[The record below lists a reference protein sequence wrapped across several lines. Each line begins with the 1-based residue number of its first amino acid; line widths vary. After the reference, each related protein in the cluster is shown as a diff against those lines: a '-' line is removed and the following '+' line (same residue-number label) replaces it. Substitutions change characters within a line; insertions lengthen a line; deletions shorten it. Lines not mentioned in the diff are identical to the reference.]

1 MPGGRN
7 KSIGPVQVSM
17 CACPSMV
24 PFSFWSPGLG
34 WAGSDQGSSSVWAGD
49 GLAEPPSSLAV
60 PAAGSGSVRSTPWAV
75 DW

>member
-7 KSIGPVQVSM
+7 KSIGPVQVST
-17 CACPSMV
+17 CACLSMA

-34 WAGSDQGSSSVWAGD
+34 WAGLRPQHSSAWAGD

-60 PAAGSGSVRSTPWAV
+60 PPAGVAGL
-75 DW
+75 